1 MKYQSTIGLTI
12 IELMIA
18 IFILAVGLIGVL
30 SAFPLGAQLENS
42 AQMATTAIQ
51 LAQAK
56 MEDIISKPYEDI
68 GSEAKQTLASP
79 FSAYSRE
86 TEITY
91 FNPDNPEVIPT
102 EDMGIKK
109 IKVTVSWKSALGS
122 SSKKV
127 EIFSLIA
134 KR

>member
-1 MKYQSTIGLTI
+1 MKYQSTKSFSL
-12 IELMIA
+12 IELLIT
-18 IFILAVGLIGVL
+18 IFILAIGIVGIL
-30 SAFPLGAQLENS
+30 SAFPLGGQLENS
-42 AQMATTAIQ
+42 AKMATVATQ

-56 MEDIISKPYEDI
+56 IEEIISKPYDDI
-68 GSEAKQTLASP
+68 RSETKQTLDSP

-109 IKVTVSWKSALGS
+109 IKVTVFWKSPLGA

>member
-42 AQMATTAIQ
+42 AQMTTTAIQ